1 MRVIEID
8 KLKQRESNAH
18 IQTQV
23 GTYSFSTFLNILQ
36 AKTSDSPVLAFLV
49 ALLMKATGSFSWA
62 AYRKAIR
69 INSPSPA

>member
-8 KLKQRESNAH
+8 KLKQRDSNTH
-18 IQTQV
+18 IHTQV